1 MRRVVLSSFLLVAA
15 LLALDERLQK
25 ADHYYQNRHKD
36 YKGYTDKIYNLCN
49 EILTENSNDPHALW
63 RMARLYCLYGDDKTA
78 KQDKLDRYNTA
89 RDYAQ
94 KAKAAGADIA
104 ETHFWYGVAL
114 GRIGQTKGVLN
125 SLNLAGPVKD
135 AFQKALSLNPKF
147 TPAMDGL
154 AVWYMEVPG
163 FAGGDLAKSIEY
175 LKKGLSLE
183 PNYTLLYI
191 DLAKVY
197 IKQKK
202 YSDARA
208 QLQKCL
214 STTNP
219 KNPADFTLEDK
230 PEAQKLL
237 AEIEGK

>member
-1 MRRVVLSSFLLVAA
+1 MKRVILCSLLLVAA

-25 ADHYYQNRHKD
+25 ADHYYSNRHKD
-36 YKGYTDKIYNLCN
+36 YKGYTDKVYNLCN
-49 EILTENSNDPHALW
+49 EILSEDPNDAQALW
-63 RMARLYCLYGDDKTA
+63 RMTRLYCLYGDDKTA
-78 KQDKLDRYNTA
+78 KQEKLDRYNA
-89 RDYAQ
+89 AKDYAQ
-94 KAKAAGADIA
+94 KAKAANADIA

-135 AFQKALSLNPKF
+135 AFQKALSINPGF

-163 FAGGDLAKSIEY
+163 FAGGDLGKSIEY

-183 PNYTLLYI
+183 SNYTLLYI

-214 STTNP
+214 SVTNP
-219 KNPADFTLEDK
+219 KNPADFILDDK
-230 PEAQKLL
+230 PEAQELL

>member
-1 MRRVVLSSFLLVAA
+1 MKRVVLCGL
-15 LLALDERLQK
+15 LLAVAVWALDARLSK
-25 ADHYYQNRHKD
+25 ADNYYQNRHKD
-36 YKGYTDKIYNLCN
+36 YKGYTDQIYNLCKALLS
-49 EILTENSNDPHALW
+49 EDANDAEALW
-63 RMARLYCLYGDDKTA
+63 RMARLYCLYGDDKTS
-78 KQDKLDRYNTA
+78 KQDKLSHYEAA
-89 RDYAQ
+89 RGYAEN
-94 KAKAAGADIA
+94 AKAANAAIP

-114 GRIGQTKGVLN
+114 GRIGQTKGILN
-125 SLNLAGPVKD
+125 SLSLAGPVKD
-135 AFQKALSLNPKF
+135 AFQKALSINPGF

-163 FAGGDLAKSIEY
+163 FAGGDLGKSIEY

-183 PNYTLLYI
+183 SNYTLLYV

-202 YSDARA
+202 YSDARV

-214 STTNP
+214 ATANP
-219 KNPADFTLEDK
+219 KNPADFILEDK
-230 PEAQKLL
+230 PDAQKLL

>member
-1 MRRVVLSSFLLVAA
+1 MRRVVLFSLLLVAA

-36 YKGYTDKIYNLCN
+36 YKGYTDKTYNLCN
-49 EILTENSNDPHALW
+49 EILTEDANDAQALW
-63 RMARLYCLYGDDKTA
+63 RMARLYCLYGDDKDS

-104 ETHFWYGVAL
+104 EAHFWYGVAL

-147 TPAMDGL
+147 APAMDGL

-163 FAGGDLAKSIEY
+163 VAGGDLAKSIEY
-175 LKKGLSLE
+175 LKKGIATD

-197 IKQKK
+197 IKQKD
-202 YSDARA
+202 YSAART

-214 STTNP
+214 AITNP
-219 KNPADFTLEDK
+219 TNPADFILDDK
-230 PEAQKLL
+230 PDAQELL